1 MSRVHSFEPVIGVN
15 PRLIILGSMPGVV
28 SLQQIQYYANPRNAF
43 WRIMADIF
51 GIEAEASYQ
60 TRLEQISAHPVILWD
75 SLRACVRPGSLDA
88 KIDSHSAE
96 ANDIAGLLER
106 FPAVQAIIFNG
117 AASEKFFR
125 QLVLPTLPPGTQ
137 PDLLRMPS
145 TSPANA
151 GMNFDDK
158 LNAWREMRRY
168 L

>member
-28 SLQQIQYYANPRNAF
+28 SLQQVQYYANPRNAF

-60 TRLEQISAHPVILWD
+60 SRLDQISAHPVILWD

-96 ANDIAGLLER
+96 ANDIA
-106 FPAVQAIIFNG
+106 
-117 AASEKFFR
+117 ASPQYR
-125 QLVLPTLPPGTQ
+125 QLFLTAPPRKSFSDNWCYQPCQPGLNPICCVCLRPALP
-137 PDLLRMPS
+137 
-145 TSPANA
+145 
-151 GMNFDDK
+151 
-158 LNAWREMRRY
+158 MRA
-168 L
+168 